1 MAGKEFSDGRSIVE
15 VAGRFEARTSKQEFV
30 VGGNQKGLY
39 PKGRKLSEKTT
50 VWRLSEIQ
58 QIVNQ

>member
-30 VGGNQKGLY
+30 VGGNQK
-39 PKGRKLSEKTT
+39 RALSKRPEVVGKNYSLE
-50 VWRLSEIQ
+50 VVRDSA
-58 QIVNQ
+58 NR